1 MNVEEKLAY
10 FTKQIQT
17 EANQNIKE
25 QVDQYQE
32 VLQSDFDQI
41 IADTRKNYIN
51 RLVNEKN
58 NIRKQNNKKLAQAQ
72 MKQQRDLFIRE
83 EELKKII
90 FKRFTEALEDYKK
103 TDHYVN
109 QLKVMMNSV
118 IDYADN
124 IEKVE
129 IYLDESDANLVDSFK
144 QQTGFDVRVSDRP
157 FIGGVRG
164 VLRQRDILIDY
175 SFETLLERQR
185 EQFTLEG
192 SVPTK

>member
-17 EANQNIKE
+17 EANQNIRE

-103 TDHYVN
+103 TDHYVK